1 MSATQ
6 VKLPSSNN
14 DWPILLFHFSTIGLI
29 FAMDALIFVSLSL
42 AEAKVTIELLAIIQF
57 R

>member
-1 MSATQ
+1 VTG
-6 VKLPSSNN
+6 PYYY
-14 DWPILLFHFSTIGLI
+14 FTSTIGLI